1 MKKLIG
7 MVVDERDERIPAV
20 ARQALK
26 AIVNQIE
33 DIRRGIAY
41 LEMQLVA

>member
-7 MVVDERDERIPAV
+7 MVMDKSTSVSPLWP
-20 ARQALK
+20 RQVPK

-33 DIRRGIAY
+33 DIRTGIAD
-41 LEMQLVA
+41 LEM